1 MTQRN
6 SPRKASSRPRSASAP
21 AAARGRR
28 HSPHVAGFPHGRVPR
43 AVRTEQV
50 LAAAEALF
58 VERGYAQSSMDE
70 LARRVGVSKP
80 VIYDLFASKE
90 QLFGALVEA
99 EAQALAAEVESAVT
113 TETEST
119 ARLHAGALAFFRFA
133 ARKRAAWDALYTA
146 EGAPVSV
153 ELTQVRRFHARAIAA
168 LLARGAEQLGRPTDP
183 LLLDASAQAIN
194 GAFEALAEWW
204 KDHPHVTAE
213 TLAELATALV
223 ARGLLGLIEL
233 TAPPVL
239 NAPREK
245 STR

>member
-1 MTQRN
+1 MTERN
-6 SPRKASSRPRSASAP
+6 SPRKASSRPPSVGLGGGANRE
-21 AAARGRR
+21 
-28 HSPHVAGFPHGRVPR
+28 VAGFAHGRVPR
-43 AVRTEQV
+43 ALRMRQV

-80 VIYDLFASKE
+80 VIYDLVGSKE

-99 EAQALAAEVESAVT
+99 EAQALAAEVEGAVT
-113 TETEST
+113 TDTEPT
-119 ARLHAGALAFFRFA
+119 QRLYAGALAFFRFA
-133 ARKRAAWDALYTA
+133 ERRRAAWDALYTA
-146 EGAPVSV
+146 DGAPVSA

-168 LLARGAEQLGRPTDP
+168 LLARGAEDLGKPADP

-204 KDHPHVTAE
+204 RDHPQVSAE
-213 TLAELATALV
+213 TLAGLATALV

-233 TAPPVL
+233 TPPPAL

-245 STR
+245 TAR